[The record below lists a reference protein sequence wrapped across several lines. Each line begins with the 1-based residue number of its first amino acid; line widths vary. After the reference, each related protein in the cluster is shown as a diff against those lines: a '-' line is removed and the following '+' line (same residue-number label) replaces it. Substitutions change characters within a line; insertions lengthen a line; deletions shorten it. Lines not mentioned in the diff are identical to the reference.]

1 MLTAKDVMTQVV
13 ISVSPNDS
21 LSEAME
27 IIVENEISG
36 LPVIGSNGRL
46 EGIISEMDRIKLSE
60 ADIADDARVA
70 DHMTQGVITVD
81 ENANLNQIAELL
93 VRSGIR
99 RLPVMSCG
107 RVVGIVSRRDLVR
120 VFETSNNT
128 P

>member
-21 LSEAME
+21 FSDAME
-27 IIVENEISG
+27 IIVENEVSG
-36 LPVIGSNGRL
+36 LPVIGANGRL

-81 ENANLNQIAELL
+81 EDANLNQIAELL
-93 VRSGIR
+93 VRSGVR
-99 RLPVMSCG
+99 RLPVVSNG